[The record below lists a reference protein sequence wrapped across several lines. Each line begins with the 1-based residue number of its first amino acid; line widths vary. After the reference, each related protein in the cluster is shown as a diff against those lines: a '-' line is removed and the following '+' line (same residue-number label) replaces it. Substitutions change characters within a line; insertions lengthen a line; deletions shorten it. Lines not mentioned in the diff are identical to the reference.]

1 MIGRTGG
8 GQDTK
13 NEAKKKYVASYLGL
27 LLLNLT
33 SLVMMCARAALLG
46 RDSAELSAAAEALSV
61 FMVEIE

>member
-27 LLLNLT
+27 LLVVESHVT
-33 SLVMMCARAALLG
+33 EMCARAALLG
-46 RDSAELSAAAEALSV
+46 RDSAELPAAAEALSV
-61 FMVEIE
+61 C